1 MDDVTFIRKTQ
12 DAIETRTHIDRRRTE
27 DLIGA
32 VFSALSARLTQ
43 KEGENLISQLP
54 LSLKN
59 LWRRVAIK
67 RPAFGGQK
75 VDKLS
80 KEEFL
85 AKILETGR
93 LDSPEEA
100 EFVARCVIHALKEAI
115 APGEIRDA
123 AQRLPGDL
131 REFLMAA

>member
-1 MDDVTFIRKTQ
+1 
-12 DAIETRTHIDRRRTE
+12 
-27 DLIGA
+27 
-32 VFSALSARLTQ
+32 
-43 KEGENLISQLP
+43 
-54 LSLKN
+54 

-67 RPAFGGQK
+67 RPVFGGQK

-85 AKILETGR
+85 AKIAEVGR
-93 LDSPEEA
+93 LGSPEEA

-123 AQRLPGDL
+123 AQQLPGDL
-131 REFLMAA
+131 REFLIAA